1 MLKKCF
7 IQFQAE
13 IRTLEFWRSIIA
25 ECVATFFYVVIVC
38 SVTTSS
44 TEHTVQINTA
54 IASGLAAAML
64 TSAFARV
71 SGAHLNPAVT
81 AAMMFTRQL
90 SPLRAILYI
99 CAQCGGGIAGAALVL
114 GVYAR
119 VNDPALQT
127 GGGAFGMEFVLTFL
141 VVYAYCASRTENRP
155 PLMAYAPVGYSAT
168 GYTTAGYS
176 TATTYGTPIANTP
189 GVKPDPVSV
198 GMAYAGCMIA
208 WKGSL
213 NPARALGSA
222 FVSKNAGRF
231 DQHWVFWVGPLLGA
245 ITGAF
250 AYEYIFNP
258 RRKAPFNFGSN
269 YNATTGAAI
278 PTATA
283 INGVGMIQPTHN
295 TIIGTG
301 GMPMRHHPDEQMSIC
316 EDEID
321 MLDDLERAK
330 QQHYKSNIMQD
341 FNERNSTY
349 SSSALMRSQQGGYG
363 KNNYRQN
370 YGDATMYGDPKG
382 MYGHP
387 MNTSGGVGNYDA
399 KSMYDGYGS
408 KSCYNGYDGVNTQ
421 QPRPG
426 GMPGASLRRSRSI
439 HESAVVGGTPSQQ
452 QRGLAAAQRRRN
464 PYDYLPD
471 EPHMTSNVVPSTAAV
486 PGATNKPD
494 IMQSV
499 DGRLDSSADNG
510 RAMMNRFVLIVC
522 QPKIK
527 K

>member
-1 MLKKCF
+1 M
-7 IQFQAE
+7 
-13 IRTLEFWRSIIA
+13 
-25 ECVATFFYVVIVC
+25 ATFFYVVIVC

-54 IASGLAAAML
+54 LASGLAAAML

-81 AAMMFTRQL
+81 VAMMLTRQL
-90 SPLRAILYI
+90 SPLRSILYI

-141 VVYAYCASRTENRP
+141 VVYAYCASRAEWKSPFMNSIG
-155 PLMAYAPVGYSAT
+155 YAAT
-168 GYTTAGYS
+168 N
-176 TATTYGTPIANTP
+176 TYGTTMAPTTANLP
-189 GVKPDPVSV
+189 GVKPDPVSI
-198 GMAYAGCMIA
+198 GMAYAGCMVA

-269 YNATTGAAI
+269 YNATAGAVT
-278 PTATA
+278 TATT
-283 INGVGMIQPTHN
+283 INGVGVGMNMNMGMGMVQPTHN

-301 GMPMRHHPDEQMSIC
+301 GIPQGMRHHPDEQMSIRSC

-349 SSSALMRSQQGGYG
+349 SSSALMRSQQAGYG

-370 YGDATMYGDPKG
+370 YGDTMYGDKG

-387 MNTSGGVGNYDA
+387 MNTSAGVGNYDA

-408 KSCYNGYDGVNTQ
+408 KSCYNGYEPSRGGGVG
-421 QPRPG
+421 G
-426 GMPGASLRRSRSI
+426 GMVGSSLRRSRSI

-452 QRGLAAAQRRRN
+452 RGLAAAARRRN

-471 EPHMTSNVVPSTAAV
+471 EPHMTSMASTAAVPSAVV

-499 DGRLDSSADNG
+499 DGRLDSSADTS
-510 RAMMNRFVLIVC
+510 RAMMNR
-522 QPKIK
+522 
-527 K
+527 